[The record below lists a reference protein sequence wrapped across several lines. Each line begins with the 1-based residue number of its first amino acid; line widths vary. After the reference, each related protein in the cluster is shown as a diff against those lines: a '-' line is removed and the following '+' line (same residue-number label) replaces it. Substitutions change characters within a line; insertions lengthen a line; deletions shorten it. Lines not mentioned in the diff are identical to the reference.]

1 MIPRIALQLKQ
12 SEASTSD
19 WKLFLHEN
27 THKKVKNPDT
37 GRDVKIVSLKGPKGK
52 ELLQKMFED
61 WKKGRGNTEESSPV
75 ESNVYTKLNVTYKG
89 DHSGMDRLN
98 VNTKSKLTVEHL
110 YDMMGLDHF
119 VRTNPNESHN
129 VIISFGYDRVHV
141 EYKGPHVQYMER
153 KFLSGDESKLIIYN
167 EILRLREDAPQGL
180 GTKLLAH
187 QVSQA
192 LKHKV
197 SKIKCEAA
205 GHKDS
210 SWVGYKV
217 WPKLGFDGDVSNFD
231 IGLLTEGIRSKL
243 DTLKKKEGRNDYGYK
258 ISDLYKVKGG
268 DKWWEEHGGDFDAV
282 FDMAEGSHSRHIL
295 EAYIAKKAEKDG
307 KAPSDWIKSALIRI
321 SMHLKQ
327 SEEAPHTLQEFLKE
341 NSRVRVTNPDSGNR
355 VMLPSLKHT
364 DKGKQLLDKL
374 YQQWLKS
381 KNPSDTEPVEETLTP
396 EMEKKKRHELY
407 KGLDVNL
414 LRSDPISR
422 LNRINQSLKNPIE
435 MEDIYDMIGLHH
447 IISTSKEKPSI
458 MVRDMGTGI
467 RLSISHPYV
476 EDMNRT
482 LYEQD
487 GKVIIANENL
497 TMHKNA
503 PKGLG
508 TKLLAAQV
516 KHAVNNGVSKITC
529 WAASPEDGDDKYV
542 GYKVWPKL
550 GYDGEVPFDP
560 FYMPH
565 LEGSAPFL
573 DCKNISDILQKPG
586 GSEWWDKNGTG
597 FRASFDLSEG
607 SVSRKILTEYIA
619 KKAAKDKKTPEEWVK
634 SAMAKIAS
642 RLKQSDD
649 NYHRFLKDNEH
660 KTVRN
665 PDTGNDVKLVS
676 LTHSEKGQAL
686 LNKMYQQWLKTHAE
700 SDEEQDNIYD
710 KISVEVRREDRYNE
724 VMPILS
730 EIAGHPLTKEH
741 LMNMVGADYLIKNH
755 FDSHMKIL
763 VRPLMGD
770 DTIEIHVLNH
780 KHIKDM
786 CRSIYV
792 DADGAFVI
800 INDSLILHESAPK
813 GLGTKLLANQVS
825 QAKKHKVERID
836 CTAARDATNYYI
848 GYKVWPKLGYD
859 GYVPDTSKI
868 PPKILKAL
876 KKTSEDEIK
885 ISDLYQ
891 IEGGQKWWEEYGDSF
906 DAQFDLLPGSMS
918 EKILSEYVKKK
929 AEKENLTPD
938 EWIKTAMASTKT
950 PPTKTPKPTD
960 PKKKTEEIPWD
971 DIDHDVLD
979 QVWKDLRTGSS
990 KKS

>member
-1 MIPRIALQLKQ
+1 MIPRISLLLKQ
-12 SEASTSD
+12 SEASMSD

-27 THKKVKNPDT
+27 THKTVKNPDT
-37 GRDVKIVSLKGPKGK
+37 GRDVKLQSLKGPKGK

-61 WKKGRGNTEESSPV
+61 WKKGREKTDESSPV
-75 ESNVYTKLNVTYKG
+75 EGNVYAKLNVTYNG
-89 DHSGMDRLN
+89 NHSGMDRLN
-98 VNTKSKLTVEHL
+98 ETVGSNLTVDHL

-119 VRTNPNESHN
+119 MRTNPNESHY
-129 VIISFGYDRVHV
+129 VTISFGYNQVHV

-153 KFLSGDESKLIIYN
+153 KFLSDNQSKLIIYN

-192 LKHKV
+192 LKHNV

-205 GHKDS
+205 GCKDS
-210 SWVGYKV
+210 AWVGYKV
-217 WPKLGFDGDVSNFD
+217 WPKLGFDGKIPIYVEHN
-231 IGLLTEGIRSKL
+231 LPPEYQ
-243 DTLKKKEGRNDYGYK
+243 DYRK
-258 ISDLYKVKGG
+258 ISDFYRTSEGVS
-268 DKWWEEHGGDFDAV
+268 WWEEHGEDFDAE
-282 FDMAEGSHSRHIL
+282 FDMAEGSHSIHIL
-295 EAYIAKKAEKDG
+295 EGYIAKKAEKDG

-321 SMHLKQ
+321 AMHLKQ

-396 EMEKKKRHELY
+396 EMEKKKRHESY

-414 LRSDPISR
+414 LRSDPISK
-422 LNRINQSLKNPIE
+422 LNRINQYLKNPIE

-458 MVRDMGTGI
+458 MVREYGEGI

-476 EDMNRT
+476 EDMDRT
-482 LYEQD
+482 LYVDD

-560 FYMPH
+560 FYMSD

-597 FRASFDLSEG
+597 FNASFDLSEG

-619 KKAAKDKKTPEEWVK
+619 KKAEKDKKTPEEWVK

-642 RLKQSDD
+642 RLKQSDTD
-649 NYHRFLKDNEH
+649 YQRFLKENEH
-660 KTVRN
+660 KTVKN
-665 PDTGNDVKLVS
+665 PETGNDVKLVS
-676 LTHSEKGQAL
+676 LSHTDKGQDL
-686 LNKMYQQWLKTHAE
+686 LSKMFQEWLKTNAE
-700 SDEEQDNIYD
+700 SEDSEDSVYNRV
-710 KISVEVRREDRYNE
+710 SVEVQREDRYNE

-730 EIAGHPLTKEH
+730 EIAGHPLSKDH

-755 FDSHMKIL
+755 FDSRMKIL

-848 GYKVWPKLGYD
+848 GYKVWPKLGFD
-859 GYVPDTSKI
+859 GDVPDTSKI
-868 PPKILKAL
+868 PSKILKTL

-960 PKKKTEEIPWD
+960 PKKKAEEIPWD

-979 QVWKDLRTGSS
+979 QVWKDLRTN
-990 KKS
+990 KKP